1 MCNKPNAVM
10 KKHFFN
16 VIAALSLVCGV
27 FAFSGCTD
35 FENDIN
41 EINNRLD
48 KLETGTIASLEEQIA
63 TLTASLD
70 EAHGLIDVLQ
80 GNVKDLQDADES
92 MKQQIDVLNGEIETV
107 KGQIADL
114 NSQISTL
121 EDELNKKI
129 DEAVKE
135 LEAADLA
142 NSQRISDLESSLEDL
157 QKELAAAKEE
167 LNGVIA
173 ELKEAI
179 AAGDDANKALI
190 DELTKKLNDLTQTVS
205 DLSEQVKD
213 NYDKLLAEIEK
224 AVTELEA
231 ADAAAAQRIDGI
243 LEDIEGINGELASLK
258 EDLAEQT
265 QKLAD
270 LIETVAGLEEAVDIL
285 EGLTANLPELEDL
298 VDSIENNYLSKEEA
312 QNTYATLEQ
321 VEKLLE
327 QIGEID
333 GRLDMLEG
341 LNIGERLTDLEANYK
356 DLNDV
361 VIPGLKDDILA
372 AQNAADEAQK
382 AADAA
387 MDFAKDVLGQLE
399 TLRNALGIYAEA
411 GALEAKMEALEKM
424 DSTLAAKTEELAG
437 FILDLEESVAG
448 IEETLSTVTNQIT
461 ELTNSIADLRK
472 EVFEAIDEIK
482 EAMVTKDEFG
492 KFFNDELTKALAE
505 DGPINDAIEKAIK
518 KASDELQ
525 GNIDSIN
532 KRIDEEI
539 MPLIEDL
546 TQDLEDL
553 TDDTNKIVGDL
564 ADNIQSLVFVPEYKN
579 DNLATAYF
587 SYVGTPEQNET
598 VYDYGLYD
606 GQKQRV
612 FATFQVTPQYI
623 AESITVDNAALQVM
637 PVKTRNFAD
646 GEIEYIKG
654 DDLIITHGPDGRI
667 YVDALVSAEYQDNFA
682 IALYVADDN
691 KISEGNFADIDA
703 GEYVTSDYARVK
715 LDEDLSNLTD
725 RYVLYNPETDE
736 EYPED
741 EDQHLVMVNGLNE
754 IQKPW
759 TDAPGTVAFYEG
771 YELYLNLG
779 TGAKPDYRT
788 LAEVEEEFRLDAG
801 ALTPLYN
808 AASVATPETGAI
820 TYVPDVE
827 KGYGFIVSMPEPKE
841 EAVKFV
847 GATLVQRNFF
857 EKNGVNVIENTTSYE
872 IINKRYTINLATPA
886 TIDWTYAL
894 AQRYEIITG
903 GTYFEN
909 PYTWREI
916 AIDAADGALGED
928 GYKNI
933 EEILTN
939 PKVVVTIEGTRTVE
953 GEDPE
958 ELKGLST
965 ADEYEL
971 EADGRLKDPLNNRI
985 DFAIDARAFI
995 VAQVAEVTIDNY
1007 HFTKGKETTYNF
1019 SKVYTDDVKHVEV
1032 VFNFEYT
1039 LGAAPLDKEIN
1050 LLNKDIKLQ
1059 SAGGI
1064 FIDLGNEPY
1073 EKAYNGDE
1081 YFGDL
1086 ETFIG
1091 SLSVKTPGKMWHYDK
1106 KGYKVISATDKKDVS
1121 EYTYLGIIPGQDTYA
1136 EGHKDPYIRVSTN
1149 DIEKF
1154 GDSFEFTTTVSTWY
1168 GVNYTFKATG
1178 TVTVPDYS
1186 LVYNPAL
1193 VSADGTAYIG
1203 GQINS
1208 TTGKYTFPTVNL
1220 SDYVYVDGIDAS
1232 VTDRVLVRF
1241 EPVTKENTLT
1251 GYVNVPVIN
1260 ENGLSINYN
1269 NGDIVP
1275 DNNFDWG
1282 LYTARDYEVNAI
1294 LYVVVGTG
1302 TGASTVR
1309 VDFEPLPIKL
1319 TTPDPIKLSFDV
1331 EDESVVNG
1339 FDRKYDGITDFR
1351 IKAWQYVDILALL
1364 RDDQDPVNIAEVEK
1378 DGERDHEYWNLG
1390 GGSGLNDSYYMKA
1403 YDAILSFKDCKV
1415 NVGSA
1420 DGETYR
1426 GGNWTF
1432 IDGIFT
1438 LEKENGKL
1446 QKDLVVTV
1454 TAVIDYQLDY
1464 NGVVATDEDNG
1475 GNDKEVTLVFTINA
1489 EM

>member
-1 MCNKPNAVM
+1 M

-243 LEDIEGINGELASLK
+243 LEDIEGINGELTSLK

-461 ELTNSIADLRK
+461 ELTNRIADLSK

-482 EAMVTKDEFG
+482 EAMVTKDEFD

-505 DGPINDAIEKAIK
+505 DGLINEAITNAIK

-539 MPLIEDL
+539 MPLIQDL

-564 ADNIQSLVFVPEYKN
+564 ADNIQSLVFVPEYKD

-587 SYVGTPEQNET
+587 SYVGVPQQNET

-612 FATFQVTPQYI
+612 FATFQVTPQNI

-682 IALYVADDN
+682 IALYVADEN
-691 KISEGNFADIDA
+691 IISEGNFADIDA
-703 GEYVTSDYARVK
+703 GEYVTSDYARVA
-715 LDEDLSNLTD
+715 LDVNLSNLTD

-736 EYPED
+736 EYPK
-741 EDQHLVMVNGLNE
+741 DQHLVNGLNE

-759 TDAPGTVAFYEG
+759 TDAPAPVTFFEG
-771 YELYLNLG
+771 YDLALNLG
-779 TGAKPDYRT
+779 TADAPRYVT
-788 LAEVEEEFRLDAG
+788 LADAEKELRLEEG
-801 ALTPLYN
+801 SLTPN
-808 AASVATPETGAI
+808 FDAISIARPEIGNGI
-820 TYVPDVE
+820 TYVLDEE
-827 KGYGFIVSMPEPKE
+827 KGYGFTASMPSTKE
-841 EAVKFV
+841 EAVKHV
-847 GATLVQRNFF
+847 GDKLTQQNLFQ
-857 EKNGVNVIENTTSYE
+857 KNGCNVIDVTTSYE
-872 IINKRYTINLATPA
+872 ITNKRYTINLATPA

-916 AIDAADGALGED
+916 AIDAVDGALGED

-933 EEILTN
+933 EEILAN
-939 PKVVVTIEGTRTVE
+939 PDVVVTIEGTRTVE

-958 ELKGLST
+958 ELAGLST

-971 EADGRLKDPLNNRI
+971 EANGRLKDPLNNRI

-1039 LGAAPLDKEIN
+1039 LGAAPEDNNGLEYIDLGN
-1050 LLNKDIKLQ
+1050 RNIKLQ
-1059 SAGGI
+1059 SDGGI

-1081 YFGDL
+1081 YFGNL
-1086 ETFIG
+1086 ETFVG
-1091 SLSVKTPGKMWHYDK
+1091 SLSTEVPGAMYDYAK
-1106 KGYKVISATDKKDVS
+1106 EAYKVISATEKNDVS
-1121 EYTYLGIIPGQDTYA
+1121 TYTYLGILPGKDLYA
-1136 EGHKDPYIRVSTN
+1136 GDNKNPYIRVSTN
-1149 DIEKF
+1149 DIRKF

-1178 TVTVPDYS
+1178 TVTLPDYS

-1193 VSADGTAYIG
+1193 VSADGIAYIG
-1203 GQINS
+1203 GQINP
-1208 TTGKYTFPTVNL
+1208 TTGKYTFPTINL
-1220 SDYVYVDGIDAS
+1220 SDYVFVDGIDAS
-1232 VTDRVLVRF
+1232 VKDRVLVRF
-1241 EPVTKENTLT
+1241 EPVTKENALT
-1251 GYVNVPVIN
+1251 GYVNVPAIN
-1260 ENGLSINYN
+1260 ETGLSVNN
-1269 NGDIVP
+1269 ANGDINDV
-1275 DNNFDWG
+1275 NNFIWG
-1282 LYTARDYEVNAI
+1282 TYTARDYEVNAI

-1351 IKAWQYVDILALL
+1351 IKAWQYVDIMALL
-1364 RDDQDPVNIAEVEK
+1364 RGDQDPVNIAEVEK

-1390 GGSGLNDSYYMKA
+1390 GGTGLNDSDRMKA

-1426 GGNWTF
+1426 GGNWDFT
-1432 IDGIFT
+1432 DGIFT
-1438 LEKENGKL
+1438 LYKENGKL

-1464 NGVVATDEDNG
+1464 NGVVATDKANG